1 MPPESPSAPVG
12 RSTLATIAR
21 HLARDDYP
29 PGDLAQLRRLDPERP
44 DGRAFWQLVA
54 HHAPAALDDERAARA
69 LAICLRGM
77 AIMREFLAG
86 EPRRLGTA
94 LAEAGV
100 TELRVLRLLRA
111 DADRLAEELR
121 QLARLLASKG
131 EAGRFDWGEAYDLV
145 RSAGTEREAEV
156 RRRIARDYYGRVFQ
170 LEKEPAA

>member
-12 RSTLATIAR
+12 RGTLATIAR

-29 PGDLAQLRRLDPERP
+29 PGDLAQLRRLDPDRP
-44 DGRAFWQLVA
+44 DGRAFWQVVA
-54 HHAPAALDDERAARA
+54 HHVPGALDDEPVVRA

-77 AIMREFLAG
+77 AIMREFLVG
-86 EPRRLGTA
+86 EPRRLGTV
-94 LAEAGV
+94 LAEVGV

-111 DADRLAEELR
+111 DAARLAEELR

-131 EAGRFDWGEAYDLV
+131 EAGRFDWGDAYDLI
-145 RSAGTEREAEV
+145 RSAASDREAEV

-170 LEKEPAA
+170 PKKESAA